1 MGLGAGSAIR
11 KLATAQK
18 RGMRNLTLTL
28 CHMSGHAMRGD
39 AMRGE
44 DMSGQDMSHCGS
56 RAQSIL
62 LGGPGELV
70 RVRTL
75 GCGSLEGTSRDGLLA
90 NAFPHQLNGGTW

>member
-44 DMSGQDMSHCGS
+44 DMSGQDMSHCG
-56 RAQSIL
+56 
-62 LGGPGELV
+62 
-70 RVRTL
+70 
-75 GCGSLEGTSRDGLLA
+75 
-90 NAFPHQLNGGTW
+90 